1 MTASPPAAAA
11 GRMLPSCCWNDHD
24 DGMMEQTAKKDAIRQ
39 FHLVTQTDQS
49 HFPYGGECVRFFK
62 GGPET
67 WVIKIVS

>member
-1 MTASPPAAAA
+1 MLSKARVSASPPAAAAA

-49 HFPYGGECVRFFK
+49 HFPYGG
-62 GGPET
+62 
-67 WVIKIVS
+67 

>member
-1 MTASPPAAAA
+1 MLSKARVSASPPAAAAA

-49 HFPYGGECVRFFK
+49 NFPYGGECVRLFN
-62 GGPET
+62 
-67 WVIKIVS
+67 WAC